1 MAILTTDTAQIT
13 VKDGESIIAAC
24 EQLGIPFGCK
34 DGSCGTC
41 LIKVIEGMEN
51 LSARADAEQAEIPL
65 AKDQRLACQCK
76 LLKGT
81 VKVKGEF
88 NF

>member
-1 MAILTTDTAQIT
+1 MAVLKTDTRRIT
-13 VKDGESIIAAC
+13 VKDGESIIGAC
-24 EQLGIPFGCK
+24 EQLGIPFGCR

-41 LIKVIEGMEN
+41 LIKIIEGQEN
-51 LSARADAEQAEIPL
+51 LSPRAAAEQAEIPL
-65 AKDQRLACQCK
+65 AENQRLACQCK

-81 VKVKGEF
+81 AWINGEF